1 VVTGKVNE
9 ASVKLIGSTYEPSA
23 KGRYHL
29 SIGLSDR
36 SVSFAVLDVAQK
48 QFVALFERTAIDPNA
63 LGKTLSEGSEKDL
76 SLLEPISVSAF
87 IKGEASTLVPSGSF
101 IEAHAHQHLAI
112 TQSADLNVGVL
123 HETIP
128 SLDVEM
134 LYAQDPEKSDALMKS
149 FPQAKCFDAR
159 TVFLNGIARRSAAN
173 DIQSLHLHV
182 WENEMDIALF
192 EKGNLLLF
200 NSHYFSS
207 AEDVLY
213 HCIFALDRA
222 EIDRNKIEVQI
233 SGAVEDG
240 GDLSILLSK
249 YFTTPILMEGPDLL
263 KRTTELVDRPYHL
276 DHLLYELYQCAL

>member
-1 VVTGKVNE
+1 MND
-9 ASVKLIGSTYEPSA
+9 AAVKLIGSTYEPSA

-29 SIGLSDR
+29 SIGLADR
-36 SVSFAVLDVAQK
+36 SVSFSILDIAQK

-63 LGKTLSEGSEKDL
+63 LGKTLTEGAEHDL
-76 SLLEPISVSAF
+76 ALIEPISVSAF

-101 IEAHAHQHLAI
+101 VEAQAHQHLAL
-112 TQSADLNVGVL
+112 TQSADLNLGVL

-134 LYAQDPEKSDALMKS
+134 LYAQDPEKSDVLMKH

-159 TVFLNGIARRSAAN
+159 TVFLNGIARRSTTN
-173 DIQSLHLHV
+173 GSPSLHLQI

-192 EKGNLLLF
+192 EKGNLMLF

-222 EIDRNKIEVQI
+222 EIDRNKVEVQV
-233 SGAVEDG
+233 SGAVEEG
-240 GDLSILLSK
+240 GDLSDLLAK
-249 YFTTPILMEGPDLL
+249 YFTAPILLEGPDLL
-263 KRTTELVDRPYHL
+263 KCSPALAKRPYHL